1 MIERKALIHLET
13 RLDIV
18 EPSTPIT
25 SDSPPCLG
33 CGVPLEFA
41 EDALEDIAFS
51 RMCTVTQ
58 TVFSCPA
65 CYLRMVIFP
74 KGEVPIDSSTTEVV
88 VGPPAEGFHIAK
100 V

>member
-1 MIERKALIHLET
+1 MS
-13 RLDIV
+13 RLRMLARVGRTTTYTKEEIMV
-18 EPSTPIT
+18 KLAQHGTP
-25 SDSPPCLG
+25 
-33 CGVPLEFA
+33 
-41 EDALEDIAFS
+41 EDIAFS